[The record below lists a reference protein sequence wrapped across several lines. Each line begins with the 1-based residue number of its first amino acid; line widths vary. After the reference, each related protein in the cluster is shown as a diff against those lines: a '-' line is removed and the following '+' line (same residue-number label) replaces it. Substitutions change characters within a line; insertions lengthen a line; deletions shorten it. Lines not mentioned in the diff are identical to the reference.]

1 MVSRSSYA
9 LARVSSRASRLVGR
23 PRVRVLDAF
32 VRSRSRGTRARRCDG
47 ACSIWIVAILS
58 TLTRRCATVRVPFGS
73 MDGSVTIVARR
84 RRRGGARG
92 IYIYAWRARAC
103 VSIHMRDAR
112 ATPRAPL
119 NRSIDRSHQSISQSV
134 TQKLYFSPRDRRRR
148 PLAAAAADD
157 DRAVIHARTA
167 PRTRRRTAPCFHA
180 KIRPR
185 PPVNT
190 KLYFSPRDRRRRRRR
205 RRVSRDGSTPTN
217 ALVVALHSV
226 HASRA
231 RVSRRRHHPSRASNA
246 FAATTDRDFAGQRR
260 ACVGAC
266 VRGVGA

>member
-1 MVSRSSYA
+1 MRGAHARVCLYICA
-9 LARVSSRASRLVGR
+9 TLARR
-23 PRVRVLDAF
+23 PAHH
-32 VRSRSRGTRARRCDG
+32 
-47 ACSIWIVAILS
+47 SI
-58 TLTRRCATVRVPFGS
+58 
-73 MDGSVTIVARR
+73 
-84 RRRGGARG
+84 
-92 IYIYAWRARAC
+92 
-103 VSIHMRDAR
+103 
-112 ATPRAPL
+112 
-119 NRSIDRSHQSISQSV
+119 NQSIDRSHQSISQSV

-148 PLAAAAADD
+148 PLAAAADDDD
-157 DRAVIHARTA
+157 DRAVIHERAA
-167 PRTRRRTAPCFHA
+167 PRTRRRTALCFHA
-180 KIRPR
+180 NIRPR

-205 RRVSRDGSTPTN
+205 RRRVSRDGLTPTN

-231 RVSRRRHHPSRASNA
+231 RVSRRRHHPSRASTA

>member
-1 MVSRSSYA
+1 MSRSSYA

-47 ACSIWIVAILS
+47 ACSIWIDAILS

-84 RRRGGARG
+84 RRRGGARC

-148 PLAAAAADD
+148 
-157 DRAVIHARTA
+157 
-167 PRTRRRTAPCFHA
+167 
-180 KIRPR
+180 
-185 PPVNT
+185 
-190 KLYFSPRDRRRRRRR
+190 RRR

-231 RVSRRRHHPSRASNA
+231 RVSRRRHHPSRASSA